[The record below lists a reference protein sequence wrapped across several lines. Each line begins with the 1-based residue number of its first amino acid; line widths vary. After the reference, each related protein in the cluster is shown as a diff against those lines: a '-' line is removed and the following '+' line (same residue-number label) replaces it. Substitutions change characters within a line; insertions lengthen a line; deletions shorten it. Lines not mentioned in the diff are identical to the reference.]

1 MTLRGVY
8 SRRLSSALTICHVAA
23 VARLADDPVGEG
35 VDEGDDDELG
45 EVYQESQELLCP
57 KSLKLAADKME
68 KMRLCLRSWKKIIGV
83 SPVLPTI
90 PMGDLPKNF
99 SSPSSKV

>member
-1 MTLRGVY
+1 MKRERDAGCGKVGSSQEF

-57 KSLKLAADKME
+57 ES
-68 KMRLCLRSWKKIIGV
+68 
-83 SPVLPTI
+83 
-90 PMGDLPKNF
+90 
-99 SSPSSKV
+99 